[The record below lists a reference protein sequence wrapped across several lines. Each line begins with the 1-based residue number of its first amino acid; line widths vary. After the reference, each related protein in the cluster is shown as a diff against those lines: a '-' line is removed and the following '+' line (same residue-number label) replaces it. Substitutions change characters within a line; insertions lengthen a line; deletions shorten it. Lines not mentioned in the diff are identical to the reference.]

1 MKIEKGYYIKA
12 RCVKDSKISIA
23 PPYIREIWDWILR
36 EANHKDTI
44 SSGRKIHRGELVRSF
59 KDIQED
65 LKWMVGYRKET
76 YKKWQ
81 CENAMRVLTREEMI
95 TTKKTTRGM
104 LIKVV
109 NYDTYQ
115 DPKNYENNNENSTRA
130 TREQQR
136 TDTINKNDKND
147 KNISEPSSQDFT
159 NKVINE
165 FYEFNKQVNYSSKT
179 ERKAV
184 QELAKQY
191 GQEELIKMI
200 KHYRYLLEVDTFMP
214 VATTPFEFKKK
225 LAKILIRFKNLNK

>member
-1 MKIEKGYYIKA
+1 MNEKKQFSTYSVIPTEIMLSKEISSTGKILYGIISSLTNEKGYCWASNDYLGRLLNISGTRISLLIKELTDFEYIESLIENNYKRKIKLKGA
-12 RCVKDSKISIA
+12 LTKVKGGYKEKLKGALTKVKDNNIIE
-23 PPYIREIWDWILR
+23 Y
-36 EANHKDTI
+36 
-44 SSGRKIHRGELVRSF
+44 
-59 KDIQED
+59 
-65 LKWMVGYRKET
+65 Y
-76 YKKWQ
+76 
-81 CENAMRVLTREEMI
+81 
-95 TTKKTTRGM
+95 
-104 LIKVV
+104 
-109 NYDTYQ
+109 
-115 DPKNYENNNENSTRA
+115 NNN
-130 TREQQR
+130 
-136 TDTINKNDKND
+136 
-147 KNISEPSSQDFT
+147 SEPSSQDFT